1 MAVFSLTSYIR
12 TQHSGVPLKI
22 KRLAEDPE
30 RFIWA
35 VSIAQTRCISMQ
47 TRVGA
52 LVQELNMMIPYAGK
66 EDFILLISL
75 DIQSKNLV
83 LRNKLG
89 IS

>member
-1 MAVFSLTSYIR
+1 VFPVYLDIWLLLCFSLANCIPS
-12 TQHSGVPLKI
+12 QHSGVPLKI

-35 VSIAQTRCISMQ
+35 VSMAQTRCISMQ

-66 EDFILLISL
+66 EEH
-75 DIQSKNLV
+75 V
-83 LRNKLG
+83 V
-89 IS
+89 